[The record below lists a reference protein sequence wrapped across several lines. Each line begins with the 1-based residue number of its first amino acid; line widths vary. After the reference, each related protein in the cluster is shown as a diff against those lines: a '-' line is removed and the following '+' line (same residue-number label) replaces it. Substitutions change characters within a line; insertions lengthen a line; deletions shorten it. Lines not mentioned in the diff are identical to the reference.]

1 MKLEWHITPMA
12 TGVVGEEQDVV
23 MVAVKVEALVE
34 EEDQAGH
41 KAAVDRLVTR
51 IRVDRTRQILRRL
64 TRTMIQIIKV

>member
-1 MKLEWHITPMA
+1 MKLEWHITPMT

-23 MVAVKVEALVE
+23 VVVVEVEAPVE

-41 KAAVDRLVTR
+41 KAAVDCLVTR
-51 IRVDRTRQILRRL
+51 IRVDRTRKILWRL

>member
-1 MKLEWHITPMA
+1 MT
-12 TGVVGEEQDVV
+12 TGVVGEEQNVV
-23 MVAVKVEALVE
+23 VVAVEVKAPVE

-51 IRVDRTRQILRRL
+51 IRVDRTGQILQRL